1 MQYPKNEKQSNQ
13 EEPPVDEYRMHKD
26 LSSFKQEEPNQSI
39 YCLTKP
45 EINSQ
50 NLRLGPKNRTLLPK
64 KIHDRIASSFPSTE
78 DRNINEA
85 FEST

>member
-1 MQYPKNEKQSNQ
+1 QTRGHDQMSKSITKMQYPKNEKQSNQ
-13 EEPPVDEYRMHKD
+13 EEPLVDEYRMHKD

-50 NLRLGPKNRTLLPK
+50 NLRLGPKNCTLLLARP
-64 KIHDRIASSFPSTE
+64 
-78 DRNINEA
+78 
-85 FEST
+85 